1 MDNFKQRKNT
11 MDNYNQTAADSKKN
25 PVVSQ

>member
-11 MDNYNQTAADSKKN
+11 IDNNNQTAANSKKN
-25 PVVSQ
+25 SVVSQ